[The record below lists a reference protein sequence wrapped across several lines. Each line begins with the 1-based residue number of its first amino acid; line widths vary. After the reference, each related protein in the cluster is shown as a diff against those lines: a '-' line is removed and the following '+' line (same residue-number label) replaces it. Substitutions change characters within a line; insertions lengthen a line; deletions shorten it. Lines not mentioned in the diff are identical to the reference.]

1 MKEVLLQSY
10 GPMMTVDELA
20 ELLRITRQTLYTN
33 LNSPDFPIKYARLG
47 KRYLFNTEHVSD
59 YITGN
64 YAESETGVD
73 KQEPG
78 TLTIE

>member
-1 MKEVLLQSY
+1 
-10 GPMMTVDELA
+10 
-20 ELLRITRQTLYTN
+20 

-47 KRYLFNTEHVSD
+47 KRYLFNTEHVAD
-59 YITGN
+59 FITGY